1 MIGNSEEYIRKA
13 SFLFWEDDGQNKA
26 PMTPSTLSPA
36 SLHEVS
42 SPLLNSSKRM
52 IPNSIYN
59 KVKERRNFI
68 CMEGNSEEEKAI
80 SENIPCMA
88 NNSIGMLGWSENI
101 IHDDDLP
108 HSNDRNVIF
117 NYNFYNNNA
126 DDMFQS
132 EEKIGCQEIQDQII
146 SSKFLLESDNKA
158 SERNQNRSNIQ
169 NQCCASL
176 PNEKMNLNGRITNY
190 SGNACSVSIYNVTDT
205 VFKEMRSEGTSE
217 PKDISRYM
225 DNEYLDILKTNLMLE
240 FTKSRTCY
248 LKLVPSVIEIF
259 KIVRDAPNRCPIPI
273 VQSIDDLGK
282 EKNIE
287 EFENYFVNCVSKQNS
302 GFLAFCTEKRALKS
316 GGGGK
321 YYFFDKK
328 LQLNGCHKVDVL
340 NHHRQ
345 KNIMGPVF
353 MKVLLFM
360 FVVDPPY
367 HLDPRARSSNP
378 QRLMDFY
385 YQLKSMNKLKSIK
398 RLLKVWCMEMCP
410 EEYLDAGY
418 PLGSLLWVSTL
429 DIESHIKK
437 WRYRGKKSNGQFDY
451 LTTTINS
458 LEERALRKNSIPEII
473 GFTNNTERNLN
484 EENLQINSN
493 QGLEDLNLQKQD
505 FIGEESCIDNSGTN
519 NIDCIRSPSSSEC
532 NDSVAEIQ
540 ALNQGSIFCK
550 SAKKT
555 RGRGRPKS
563 KPKQV
568 FLEEEEHGFP
578 RKRIFLS
585 EGSDNNNSIIANE
598 NYSERSQDES
608 IEELEL
614 ELGMEF
620 EQASSQGYSS
630 NFIWNLVRSIP
641 IESLN
646 RLYISWLDGNIPG
659 VTKLI
664 VNSSVVQEYLNIQK
678 DVENSRLENSSVQLY
693 NQKEINSD
701 ISNKKQASEII
712 NSRRTILYHKA
723 LYLAIQQHL
732 LMYSSEL
739 QALLKALE
747 GNNAISERD
756 SDHLDPFHKNLDVVL
771 NSISPLQHLSMS
783 FHCNSPLRIVEEDQ
797 IDNEEH
803 ISREDG
809 IRSCSEE
816 KLIHGC
822 GSHNN
827 SNISRSSLVD
837 GDEGSLLES
846 QSLSETP
853 RLGNNMHDSSS
864 VFSIITSGQYQDF
877 VELPDITSSFS
888 NQLLN
893 DHTELS
899 KHCVSIGEP
908 IDLFFAIS

>member
-1 MIGNSEEYIRKA
+1 MINNSEEYIRKTP
-13 SFLFWEDDGQNKA
+13 FLFWHDDGQNKA

-42 SPLLNSSKRM
+42 SPLLNSNKRM

-59 KVKERRNFI
+59 KVKEGRNLI
-68 CMEGNSEEEKAI
+68 CTEGNSEEEKVI
-80 SENIPCMA
+80 SENIPCLI

-101 IHDDDLP
+101 IHDDDLS
-108 HSNDRNVIF
+108 HSNDRNGIF
-117 NYNFYNNNA
+117 SYNFYNNNA

-132 EEKIGCQEIQDQII
+132 EEKIGCQEMQGQII
-146 SSKFLLESDNKA
+146 SSKFLLDSENKA
-158 SERNQNRSNIQ
+158 NERNQEISNIQ
-169 NQCCASL
+169 TQCCSNF
-176 PNEKMNLNGRITNY
+176 PSEKINLNRQISNY
-190 SGNACSVSIYNVTDT
+190 SSSTSSVSIYNVTDT

-437 WRYRGKKSNGQFDY
+437 WRYRGKKSNGQFEY
-451 LTTTINS
+451 ITPKIHGF
-458 LEERALRKNSIPEII
+458 EERAFKKNPVLEVSLL
-473 GFTNNTERNLN
+473 TNNTERNMN

-493 QGLEDLNLQKQD
+493 QVLEDLNLQKRD
-505 FIGEESCIDNSGTN
+505 FIEDDGCIDNSGIN
-519 NIDCIRSPSSSEC
+519 NVDCVRSSSSSEC
-532 NDSVAEIQ
+532 NDSAAEMQ

-550 SAKKT
+550 STKKS

-563 KPKQV
+563 KPKQI
-568 FLEEEEHGFP
+568 FFEEEEHEFP
-578 RKRIFLS
+578 RKRMFLS
-585 EGSDNNNSIIANE
+585 EEGENNSSIITNE
-598 NYSERSQDES
+598 KFSERSQDES

-630 NFIWNLVRSIP
+630 NFIWDLVRSIP

-646 RLYISWLDGNIPG
+646 RLYVSWLDGNIPG

-664 VNSSVVQEYLNIQK
+664 VKSSVVQEYLNIQK
-678 DVENSRLENSSVQLY
+678 NVENSRLEESSDRLY
-693 NQKEINSD
+693 NCKETNSD
-701 ISNKKQASEII
+701 ILNKKQTSEVI
-712 NSRRTILYHKA
+712 NSKRTILYHKA

-747 GNNAISERD
+747 GNNTISERD
-756 SDHLDPFHKNLDVVL
+756 TDHLDPFHKNLDVVL

-783 FHCNSPLRIVEEDQ
+783 FHCNSPLRIVEEGQ
-797 IDNEEH
+797 IDDEEH
-803 ISREDG
+803 ISREAG

-822 GSHNN
+822 DSHND
-827 SNISRSSLVD
+827 SNISRDGLVD
-837 GDEGSLLES
+837 DNGESLIES
-846 QSLSETP
+846 QNLTETP

-864 VFSIITSGQYQDF
+864 VFSIITSAQYQDF
-877 VELPDITSSFS
+877 VELPDIASSFS
-888 NQLLN
+888 DQLLS

-899 KHCVSIGEP
+899 KHCANMGEP

>member
-1 MIGNSEEYIRKA
+1 MAPETSDNSDEFARKP
-13 SFLFWEDDGQNKA
+13 SFLFWEDYGQNKA

-42 SPLLNSSKRM
+42 SPLLNSKKRVV
-52 IPNSIYN
+52 PNSVYN
-59 KVKERRNFI
+59 KAKERKSLI
-68 CMEGNSEEEKAI
+68 CIGGSSEQVSVI
-80 SENIPCMA
+80 SEGLAYLA
-88 NNSIGMLGWSENI
+88 NNGIGMLGWPENL
-101 IHDDDLP
+101 IHNENLS
-108 HSNDRNVIF
+108 HDRNGIF
-117 NYNFYNNNA
+117 GYHFFNGSA
-126 DDMFQS
+126 DDMFQDENS
-132 EEKIGCQEIQDQII
+132 IQVQEFQDRITG
-146 SSKFLLESDNKA
+146 SKFLLDGEDKVD
-158 SERNQNRSNIQ
+158 ERILKEPGIQ
-169 NQCCASL
+169 TQCFTGFQD
-176 PNEKMNLNGRITNY
+176 EKTNLSSQITKY
-190 SGNACSVSIYNVTDT
+190 SSSVSSDSIYSVTDT
-205 VFKEMRSEGTSE
+205 VFKEMRQEGSSEQ
-217 PKDISRYM
+217 KDISRYM
-225 DNEYLDILKTNLMLE
+225 DNEYLEVLKTNLMLE

-259 KIVRDAPNRCPIPI
+259 KIVRDAPSRCPIPI

-340 NHHRQ
+340 NHHKQ

-437 WRYRGKKSNGQFDY
+437 WRYRGKKSDEQSEPVTPAVQSPGGRVF
-451 LTTTINS
+451 
-458 LEERALRKNSIPEII
+458 RKSPTPEITRFPNRTRSSI
-473 GFTNNTERNLN
+473 R
-484 EENLQINSN
+484 EESLSLGPG
-493 QGLEDLNLQKQD
+493 QGLEAANLRK
-505 FIGEESCIDNSGTN
+505 EEITEEERVGKSE
-519 NIDCIRSPSSSEC
+519 RSSPACTRSSRSSEC
-532 NDSVAEIQ
+532 NGSAAELQ
-540 ALNQGSIFCK
+540 RESQGSVFCK
-550 SAKKT
+550 SPKKT

-563 KPKQV
+563 RPREILV
-568 FLEEEEHGFP
+568 EEPRNP

-585 EGSDNNNSIIANE
+585 EEGRSKDNSASKRK
-598 NYSERSQDES
+598 YSERPQGES

-620 EQASSQGYSS
+620 EQVSSLGYSS
-630 NFIWNLVRSIP
+630 NFIWDLIRSIP
-641 IESLN
+641 IESLKK
-646 RLYISWLDGNIPG
+646 LYISWLDGNIPG

-664 VNSSVVQEYLNIQK
+664 VNSPVVQEYLNMQEG
-678 DVENSRLENSSVQLY
+678 VEGSLLESSLSQMY
-693 NQKEINSD
+693 NYREINSHR
-701 ISNKKQASEII
+701 KLASGLF
-712 NSRRTILYHKA
+712 SPQSAILYHKA

-739 QALLKALE
+739 HAILKALE
-747 GNNAISERD
+747 GNNAVQERD
-756 SDHLDPFHKNLDVVL
+756 SEVIDPLHKNLDVVL

-783 FHCNSPLRIVEEDQ
+783 FHCSSPLRIAVEDQ
-797 IDNEEH
+797 VNEEGD
-803 ISREDG
+803 ISREG
-809 IRSCSEE
+809 RIENGPEE

-822 GSHNN
+822 ESHN
-827 SNISRSSLVD
+827 SPSISRGSLVD
-837 GDEGSLLES
+837 DDGGSLLDS
-846 QSLSETP
+846 QNLSETP
-853 RLGNNMHDSSS
+853 GLASSIHDSSS
-864 VFSIITSGQYQDF
+864 VFSIISSSQYPDF
-877 VELPDITSSFS
+877 VELPDITPSLSD
-888 NQLLN
+888 QLL
-893 DHTELS
+893 DEHSDLS
-899 KHCVSIGEP
+899 KHCTTSSEP
-908 IDLFFAIS
+908 IDFFLAIS

>member
-1 MIGNSEEYIRKA
+1 MIGNSEEYIRKP

-36 SLHEVS
+36 SLHEVN
-42 SPLLNSSKRM
+42 SPLLNSKKM
-52 IPNSIYN
+52 ITNSIYS
-59 KVKERRNFI
+59 KVKERRNLMP
-68 CMEGNSEEEKAI
+68 MEGNSEKEKPI
-80 SENIPCMA
+80 SENIPCLA

-108 HSNDRNVIF
+108 NNNDRNGIF
-117 NYNFYNNNA
+117 NYNYYNSNA

-132 EEKIGCQEIQDQII
+132 EDKIGCQEMLDQII
-146 SSKFLLESDNKA
+146 SSKFLLENDNKT
-158 SERNQNRSNIQ
+158 SERNINRSNTQ
-169 NQCCASL
+169 TQCCPSL
-176 PNEKMNLNGRITNY
+176 PGEKMKLNSQITNY
-190 SGNACSVSIYNVTDT
+190 SGNVSSVSIYNVTDT
-205 VFKEMRSEGTSE
+205 VFKEMRLEGTSE

-437 WRYRGKKSNGQFDY
+437 WRYRGKKSNGQFEY
-451 LTTTINS
+451 MTPTINN
-458 LEERALRKNSIPEII
+458 LEEREFRKNMLPEII
-473 GFTNNTERNLN
+473 GFGNTERNVN
-484 EENLQINSN
+484 EENLQINLN
-493 QGLEDLNLQKQD
+493 QGLEGLNIPKKDL
-505 FIGEESCIDNSGTN
+505 IGEENCIEKGGKNST
-519 NIDCIRSPSSSEC
+519 DCIRSSSSSEC
-532 NDSVAEIQ
+532 NESAAEIQ

-550 SAKKT
+550 SPKKN

-563 KPKQV
+563 KQKPV
-568 FLEEEEHGFP
+568 FLEEEGHECP
-578 RKRIFLS
+578 RKRMFLS
-585 EGSDNNNSIIANE
+585 EENENNNSMIANE
-598 NYSERSQDES
+598 KCSEVSQDES

-620 EQASSQGYSS
+620 EQVSTLGYSS
-630 NFIWNLVRSIP
+630 NFIWDLVRSIP

-646 RLYISWLDGNIPG
+646 KLYISWLDGNIPG

-664 VNSSVVQEYLNIQK
+664 VNSSVVHEYLNMQK
-678 DVENSRLENSSVQLY
+678 NVENSRFEDSSLQTY
-693 NQKEINSD
+693 SCKEMNSD
-701 ISNKKQASEII
+701 ISNEKKDSGIL
-712 NSRRTILYHKA
+712 NSRKTILYHKA

-747 GNNAISERD
+747 GNHIITERD
-756 SDHLDPFHKNLDVVL
+756 TENLDPFHKNLDVVL

-783 FHCNSPLRIVEEDQ
+783 FHCNSPLGIVEEDQ
-797 IDNEEH
+797 IDDGD
-803 ISREDG
+803 ISREG
-809 IRSCSEE
+809 RIRNSSEE

-822 GSHNN
+822 DEHTN
-827 SNISRSSLVD
+827 SNISRNSLVD
-837 GDEGSLLES
+837 DDGGSLLES
-846 QSLSETP
+846 QNLSETP

-864 VFSIITSGQYQDF
+864 IFSIITSAQYQDF

-888 NQLLN
+888 DQLLN

-899 KHCVSIGEP
+899 KHCTNIGEP
-908 IDLFFAIS
+908 IDFFFAIS

>member
-1 MIGNSEEYIRKA
+1 MIGNSEDYIRKPP
-13 SFLFWEDDGQNKA
+13 FLFWEDDGQNKA

-42 SPLLNSSKRM
+42 SPLINSRKRL
-52 IPNSIYN
+52 ISNSIYN
-59 KVKERRNFI
+59 KIKERNLI
-68 CMEGNSEEEKAI
+68 CMEGNSGEKII
-80 SENIPCMA
+80 SENIPCLA
-88 NNSIGMLGWSENI
+88 NNSVGMLGWSENI
-101 IHDDDLP
+101 IHDDNLI
-108 HSNDRNVIF
+108 HSNDRSGIF
-117 NYNFYNNNA
+117 NYNFYSNNA

-132 EEKIGCQEIQDQII
+132 ENKIGCQEIQDQIN
-146 SSKFLLESDNKA
+146 SSKFLLENENKTN
-158 SERNQNRSNIQ
+158 EGNINRSDVQ
-169 NQCCASL
+169 TQCCSSL
-176 PNEKMNLNGRITNY
+176 SSEKMKLSGQITNY
-190 SGNACSVSIYNVTDT
+190 SSNVSSVSIYNVTDT
-205 VFKEMRSEGTSE
+205 VFKEMNSEGASE

-225 DNEYLDILKTNLMLE
+225 DNEYLDVLKTNLMLE

-259 KIVRDAPNRCPIPI
+259 KIVRDAPSRCPIPI

-437 WRYRGKKSNGQFDY
+437 WRYRGKKSNGQFEY
-451 LTTTINS
+451 MTQTTHD
-458 LEERALRKNSIPEII
+458 LEEREFRKNILPEII
-473 GFTNNTERNLN
+473 GFGNTERNMN
-484 EENLQINSN
+484 EENLQTNLS
-493 QGLEDLNLQKQD
+493 QSLKGFNLQKKD
-505 FIGEESCIDNSGTN
+505 FIGDESCIDKAGTN
-519 NIDCIRSPSSSEC
+519 SSDCIRSSSSSEC
-532 NDSVAEIQ
+532 NDSAAEMQ
-540 ALNQGSIFCK
+540 TLNQGSVFCK
-550 SAKKT
+550 SPRKN

-563 KPKQV
+563 KPRPV
-568 FLEEEEHGFP
+568 FIEEEKQECP
-578 RKRIFLS
+578 RKRMFLS
-585 EGSDNNNSIIANE
+585 EESKNNNSVITNE
-598 NYSERSQDES
+598 KYSEVSQDES

-620 EQASSQGYSS
+620 DQVSSLGYSS
-630 NFIWNLVRSIP
+630 NFIWDLVRSIP

-646 RLYISWLDGNIPG
+646 KLYISWLDGNIPG

-664 VNSSVVQEYLNIQK
+664 VNSSVVHEYLNMQK
-678 DVENSRLENSSVQLY
+678 NMENSRLEDSSLQIH
-693 NQKEINSD
+693 NCKEINSD
-701 ISNKKQASEII
+701 ILNKEKGSRIF
-712 NSRRTILYHKA
+712 NSRKTILYHKA

-732 LMYSSEL
+732 LIYSSEL

-747 GNNAISERD
+747 SNNTISERD
-756 SDHLDPFHKNLDVVL
+756 SENLDPFHKNLDVVL

-783 FHCNSPLRIVEEDQ
+783 FHYNSPLGIVEEDQ
-797 IDNEEH
+797 IDGD
-803 ISREDG
+803 ISREDR
-809 IRSCSEE
+809 IRNSSEE

-822 GSHNN
+822 DGHNN
-827 SNISRSSLVD
+827 SNIPRENLVD
-837 GDEGSLLES
+837 DDRGSLLDS
-846 QSLSETP
+846 QNLSETP
-853 RLGNNMHDSSS
+853 RLATNIHDSSS
-864 VFSIITSGQYQDF
+864 VFSIITSAQYQDF

-888 NQLLN
+888 DQLLN

-899 KHCVSIGEP
+899 KHCTNIGEP
-908 IDLFFAIS
+908 IDFFFAIS